1 MIELKNLLFENVTQ
15 DQMGYWIEFV
25 RSKQRGKTVT
35 TTILIPRKQPDWVPV
50 LQDSYRPSAD
60 IDPASVIDQY
70 LEALQID
77 FGVPL
82 AGLTGRFF
90 RATHGPKGPRFIRT
104 AIGKNMLSQV
114 GIQLASELGLQH
126 PETYTGHCWRRSC
139 GTSASDAGVNVT
151 TLMALMGWTSPK
163 TAMEYVSKSKH
174 SCIKMSM
181 FLTNVQ
187 RQNRPLV
194 LSEAE
199 FHQLSSDRSVC
210 SVSNVQQKS
219 KVRSSFPQKSTAHHS
234 TSLSTPLLS
243 SVLNLPE
250 LVDPLEDKS
259 AVGMDGIMA
268 DSAALIREVEEEEE
282 VMAASQALIEDLKA
296 EETKISLVDS
306 SVVNDSSIGNH
317 SSSSVSVRPSSI
329 GDSLAGMFPQLSNSG
344 TLNINI
350 YLGK

>member
-15 DQMGYWIEFV
+15 DRMGYWIEFV

-35 TTILIPRKQPDWVPV
+35 TTILIPRKQSDWVPV
-50 LQDSYRPSAD
+50 VQDSYRPSAD
-60 IDPASVIDQY
+60 IDPALVIDQY
-70 LEALQID
+70 LSAVQSD

-90 RATHGPKGPRFIRT
+90 RATHGPKGPRFIQT
-104 AIGKNMLSQV
+104 AIGKNMLSQI
-114 GIQLASELGLQH
+114 GIQFASELGLQN

-199 FHQLSSDRSVC
+199 FHQLSSSSSASC
-210 SVSNVQQKS
+210 LSNVQKKS
-219 KVRSSFPQKSTAHHS
+219 KVRSSIPRQSSSHHS
-234 TSLSTPLLS
+234 TSVFTPLS
-243 SVLNLPE
+243 VSTSVLTLPE
-250 LVDPLEDKS
+250 LVDDKS
-259 AVGMDGIMA
+259 AVGMEAIMA

-282 VMAASQALIEDLKA
+282 VLAASQALIADLEA
-296 EETKISLVDS
+296 EETKISVVDS
-306 SVVNDSSIGNH
+306 SIVNDSSL
-317 SSSSVSVRPSSI
+317 SVVSVRPSSI

-350 YLGK
+350 YFGK